1 MEFARFATFYT
12 VTFAALGAA
21 FSFAVSPFLGV
32 HWAHWLIAGIIQAM
46 VVGTIVMTWL
56 ASDPDDAPGVLNPV
70 HGVSVVLL
78 PPVTL
83 FALAIMPLAH
93 WPMVAWLLPGGV
105 LAFMSMGVAYAAI
118 GEEDAGPEEVSHK
131 RVNYSS
137 NTLCEVPRC
146 SELSTHET
154 KFPIER
160 GRSVEVE
167 MCLGHNMEFRVEIKD
182 GTIKTYDDLKY
193 WMNHR
198 APWSR
203 REKPNKAIGILIA
216 AQARMTRQRSSTA
229 ATRGGA

>member
-12 VTFAALGAA
+12 VTLAALGAA

-32 HWAHWLIAGIIQAM
+32 HWAHWLIAGIIQA
-46 VVGTIVMTWL
+46 VVAATIFMTWL

-83 FALAIMPLAH
+83 FALAILPLAH

-118 GEEDAGPEEVSHK
+118 GEEDSGPEEVSHK

-193 WMNHR
+193 WMNYR

-203 REKPNKAIGILIA
+203 SEKPDKAIGILIA
-216 AQARMTRQRSSTA
+216 AQARMAGQRSSTA
-229 ATRGGA
+229 AIRGGA

>member
-12 VTFAALGAA
+12 VTLAALGAA

-32 HWAHWLIAGIIQAM
+32 HWAHWLIAGIIQSM
-46 VVGTIVMTWL
+46 VVATLVMARL
-56 ASDPDDAPGVLNPV
+56 ASDPDDAPELLNPV
-70 HGVSVVLL
+70 HGAAVVLL

-118 GEEDAGPEEVSHK
+118 GEEDAGPEEVSYK

-146 SELSTHET
+146 SELSTHEAKIPT
-154 KFPIER
+154 GQR
-160 GRSVEVE
+160 RSVEVE
-167 MCLGHNMEFRVEIKD
+167 MCLGHNMEFRVEID
-182 GTIKTYDDLKY
+182 QGRIKTYDDLKY

-198 APWSR
+198 APRSR
-203 REKPNKAIGILIA
+203 IGKPDKAIGILIA
-216 AQARMTRQRSSTA
+216 AQARMSGRRSRPA
-229 ATRGGA
+229 A

>member
-21 FSFAVSPFLGV
+21 FSFVVSPFLGV

-46 VVGTIVMTWL
+46 VVGTIVMSRL

-70 HGVSVVLL
+70 HGVAVVLL

-83 FALAIMPLAH
+83 FALAILPLAH

-118 GEEDAGPEEVSHK
+118 GEEDTGPEEVSFT
-131 RVNYSS
+131 RLDNSYSG
-137 NTLCEVPRC
+137 LCEAPPC
-146 SELSTHET
+146 SATAWYAV
-154 KFPIER
+154 KFPTELKR
-160 GRSVEVE
+160 TVHFEL
-167 MCLGHNMEFRVEIKD
+167 CFGHYMEFQACNKA
-182 GTIKTYDDLKY
+182 GLIKTYDDLRY

-198 APWSR
+198 TPCVNQG
-203 REKPNKAIGILIA
+203 KPDKAIGILIA